1 MPTPETRIGSQA
13 DRAGLQ
19 DPELENYEM
28 NCEVYSSFSHTIAF
42 LKDNAVWVDSL
53 DHDTLPDYSDPN
65 LSREDRDRLDT
76 MDWSV
81 FNGLFSPEEY

>member
-1 MPTPETRIGSQA
+1 
-13 DRAGLQ
+13 
-19 DPELENYEM
+19 M

-42 LKDNAVWVDSL
+42 LKDKDVWVDSL